1 MINSNTEKMSSE
13 DHYIKNTEDAIRTLR
28 LGTKDR
34 AEVMKRVG
42 FNLNRLKLVN
52 EGMYLDLLEKYK
64 NVLKSKNTET
74 KIEAK

>member
-1 MINSNTEKMSSE
+1 MSSE

-42 FNLNRLKLVN
+42 FNLNRLKQSNV
-52 EGMYLDLLEKYK
+52 GMYEDLLEKYK
-64 NVLKSKNTET
+64 VALKTNK
-74 KIEAK
+74 

>member
-1 MINSNTEKMSSE
+1 MSSE

-42 FNLNRLKLVN
+42 FNLNRLKAVN
-52 EGMYLDLLEKYK
+52 PGMYDDLLEKYK
-64 NVLKSKNTET
+64 RALKINKSPINS
-74 KIEAK
+74 

>member
-42 FNLNRLKLVN
+42 FNLNKLKVVN

-64 NVLKSKNTET
+64 EVLKVNQSPINT
-74 KIEAK
+74 